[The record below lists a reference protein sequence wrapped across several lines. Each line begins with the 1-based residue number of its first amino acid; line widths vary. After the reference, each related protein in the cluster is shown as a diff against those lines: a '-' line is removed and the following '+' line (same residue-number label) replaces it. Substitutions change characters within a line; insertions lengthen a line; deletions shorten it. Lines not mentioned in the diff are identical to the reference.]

1 MLATFIFFLAWYAF
15 FIVAFGLAFY
25 IMLHS
30 KDGGGEYIYFNSP
43 WTALIKTSTMF
54 VGELEFADVA
64 GVIDVDSPMASLAF
78 AFLLAFVFLIVV
90 VLMSLLNAL
99 AVSDTTVIQAKAEIV
114 GYISRVETI
123 SYTESVLLGEY

>member
-30 KDGGGEYIYFNSP
+30 KDGGEYIYFNSP

-64 GVIDVDSPMASLAF
+64 GVINVDSPMAPLAF

-123 SYTESVLLGEY
+123 SYTESVLLGE